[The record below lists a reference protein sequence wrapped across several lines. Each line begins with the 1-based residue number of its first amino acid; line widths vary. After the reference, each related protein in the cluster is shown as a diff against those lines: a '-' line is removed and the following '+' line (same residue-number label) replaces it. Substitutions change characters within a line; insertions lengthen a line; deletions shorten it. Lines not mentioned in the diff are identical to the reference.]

1 MREVHI
7 RARSG
12 AEADCLMGEL
22 SVYSPK
28 RLRLVVLVELEE
40 SSQADLQALLGAVET
55 CLRVNNIR
63 SVRLEIDGE
72 RYLMAAPGTA

>member
-1 MREVHI
+1 
-7 RARSG
+7 
-12 AEADCLMGEL
+12 MGEL
-22 SVYSPK
+22 SLYSPK

-40 SSQADLQALLGAVET
+40 PSQADLQALLGAVET